1 MLHYVTTSRSARIVV
16 TPLHESPGPA
26 TAGASLFWTPDS
38 RPVRAEDGPS
48 ANLAKQ
54 GVRYYR
60 QRYRQPDARQRP
72 VALRPMSK
80 ARVTARRPPKRC
92 SASHRRVFW
101 ARFARGQIAKA
112 SSDFAKH
119 DKARSGMGERTPSS
133 TPKLGAYA
141 HPRFSAVD
149 QNGKLGKMPP
159 FGTTSGAHPDKPK
172 ERPDAQSHAHPC
184 DRTAVRRI
192 GGPHRRR
199 ANLARGQ

>member
-1 MLHYVTTSRSARIVV
+1 LREARMLHYGATSRSARIVV

-60 QRYRQPDARQRP
+60 QRYRQPDARHRP

-101 ARFARGQIAKA
+101 ARFARGEIAKA
-112 SSDFAKH
+112 SSDFAKR
-119 DKARSGMGERTPSS
+119 DKARSGMGERTLSS
-133 TPKLGAYA
+133 TPMHILGSQPWTKTASSVKC
-141 HPRFSAVD
+141 RRSAR
-149 QNGKLGKMPP
+149 QA
-159 FGTTSGAHPDKPK
+159 GTSRQT
-172 ERPDAQSHAHPC
+172 
-184 DRTAVRRI
+184 
-192 GGPHRRR
+192 
-199 ANLARGQ
+199 